1 MMVWY
6 AIQKN
11 DHYLTPKVNSVIGYI
26 SEIAWDLDNKKS
38 RSFKDC
44 SKKTGSVPGTGLE
57 PVHSLK
63 YRILSPACLPI
74 PPPRH

>member
-1 MMVWY
+1 MVWY

-11 DHYLTPKVNSVIGYI
+11 VHYLTPKVNSVIGYI